1 MAENKMSFVLQKY
14 KEAKTLREYFIPK
27 FEECY
32 EYTLPQRESFYFESP
47 AHNRGDKIFDE
58 TAVVGIQEFASR
70 IQSGMIPAF
79 AKWFSLKS
87 GTDVENEEEMPV
99 NAELEK
105 VTDYVFDV
113 INNSNFN
120 QEAHE
125 SFLDLAVG
133 TGCLLVTEGDE
144 SQPIKFNAV
153 PLPQMCLLSG
163 PDGNVDWIF
172 RIRSIPIHQVKIL
185 YPNAKLD
192 DDIVNAMERE
202 PNKQCEIV
210 EATYKRYD
218 TDEET
223 WHYCVIMKKMK
234 KIIYEEEFVGQGS
247 NPWIVFRWSKAS
259 GEVYGRGPVFN
270 GMAAIKTC
278 NLVIEMILEN
288 AQMAI
293 SGVWQISDDG
303 TINTDT
309 LNLVPG
315 SVIPVSPNS
324 DGLQPLKHGGNFNVA
339 DLVLQDMRHNI
350 KKALYNEMLG
360 RPMSKT
366 PMSAREVAERQAE
379 LQRQIGAAYGRL
391 QAEFIQPLV
400 KRVVF
405 LLKKQGRINLP
416 IIDGREIKIKAE
428 SPLSKAQQQQD
439 VLNVDS
445 FLELVMMRFG
455 PQMLNMVVKSEVA
468 AEYLAKK
475 LGVPLEILREPE
487 EREAIANQ
495 VAQMAQQ
502 GQVAPT
508 GEAGPQP
515 PAPPEQMAMEE
526 PPIQ

>member
-1 MAENKMSFVLQKY
+1 MAEDKFAFILNKY
-14 KEAKTLREYFIPK
+14 KEAHNLRENFVPK

-47 AHNRGDKIFDE
+47 ANNRADKIYDE
-58 TAVVGIQEFASR
+58 TAVVGVQEFASR
-70 IQSGMIPAF
+70 LQSGMIPAF

-87 GTDVENEEEMPV
+87 GTDVEDD
-99 NAELEK
+99 ELMAVDEQLEQ
-105 VTDYVFDV
+105 VTDYVFQV

-120 QEAHE
+120 QESHE
-125 SFLDLAVG
+125 AFLDLAIG
-133 TGCLLVTEGDE
+133 TACLLVTEGDE
-144 SQPIKFNAV
+144 TQPIKFNAV
-153 PLPQMCLLSG
+153 PLPQMLLLSG
-163 PDGNVDWIF
+163 PDGKIDWIF
-172 RIRSIPIHQVKIL
+172 RLRNIPIHQLQIL
-185 YPNAKLD
+185 YPKAKLD
-192 DDIVNAMERE
+192 DEIIHMMARD
-202 PNKQCEIV
+202 PNKKCEII
-210 EATYKRYD
+210 EATYKHYGE
-218 TDEET
+218 DEET
-223 WHYCVIMKKMK
+223 WHYCVLMKKMK
-234 KIIYEEEFVGQGS
+234 KVIYEEEFKGQGG
-247 NPWIVFRWSKAS
+247 NPWLVFRWSKAS

-270 GMAAIKTC
+270 GISAIKTC

-303 TINTDT
+303 TVNPDT
-309 LNLVPG
+309 INLVPG
-315 SVIPVSPNS
+315 SVIPVAPNS
-324 DGLQPLKHGGNFNVA
+324 DGLQPLQMAGNFNVA

-360 RPMSKT
+360 RPMAKT
-366 PMSAREVAERQAE
+366 PMSAREVAERQAD

-391 QAEFIQPLV
+391 QAEFIQPLI
-400 KRVVF
+400 KRVVY
-405 LLKKQGRINLP
+405 LLKKQGRIQLP
-416 IIDGREIKIKAE
+416 VIDGREIRVKPE

-495 VAQMAQQ
+495 IAQMAQQ
-502 GQVAPT
+502 GQNPMEGGAAP
-508 GEAGPQP
+508 PNQ
-515 PAPPEQMAMEE
+515 APPEMTEE
-526 PPIQ
+526 MPV

>member
-1 MAENKMSFVLQKY
+1 MAEDKFAFILNKF
-14 KEAKTLREYFIPK
+14 KEAHTLREYFVPK

-32 EYTLPQRESFYFESP
+32 EYTLPQRESFYLESP
-47 AHNRGDKIFDE
+47 AKNRADKIFDE
-58 TAVVGIQEFASR
+58 TAVVGVQEFASR
-70 IQSGMIPAF
+70 LQSGMIPAF

-87 GTDVENEEEMPV
+87 GTDVDNEELMAVDEQ
-99 NAELEK
+99 LEK

-120 QEAHE
+120 QESHE
-125 SFLDLAVG
+125 AFLDLAIG
-133 TGCLLVTEGDE
+133 TGCLLVSEGDE

-153 PLPQMCLLSG
+153 PLPQMLLLSG
-163 PDGNVDWIF
+163 PDGKIDWTF
-172 RIRSIPIHQVKIL
+172 RVRNIPIHQLSIL
-185 YPNAKLD
+185 YPKATYDEDTKSL
-192 DDIVNAMERE
+192 MERD
-202 PNKQCEIV
+202 PNKKCEVI
-210 EATYKRYD
+210 EATYKRYG
-218 TDEET
+218 TEEET
-223 WHYCVIMKKMK
+223 WHFCVLLKKMK
-234 KIIYEEEFVGQGS
+234 KVIYEEEYVGQGS

-270 GMAAIKTC
+270 GMSAIKTC

-303 TINTDT
+303 TINPDT
-309 LNLVPG
+309 INLVPG
-315 SVIPVSPNS
+315 SVIPVAPNS
-324 DGLQPLKHGGNFNVA
+324 DGLQPLKMGGNFNVA

-360 RPMSKT
+360 RPMAKT
-366 PMSAREVAERQAE
+366 PMSAREVAERQAD

-391 QAEFIQPLV
+391 QAEFIQPLI

-405 LLKKQGRINLP
+405 LLKKQGRIQLP
-416 IIDGREIKIKAE
+416 IIDGREIRVKPE

-495 VAQMAQQ
+495 IAQMAQQ
-502 GQVAPT
+502 GQPMPQQ
-508 GEAGPQP
+508 GGAGPPNQ
-515 PAPPEQMAMEE
+515 APPEMAQE